1 MILALILVFVG
12 GAIGSMCR
20 FWLSG
25 FVAERFGETFPYGT
39 LIVNLVGSWI
49 IGLAAGWIA
58 HFNDPFWASAAKQ
71 LLMVGICGGLTT
83 FFSFSLQTLES
94 DAQWQ
99 MGKRIYKCPWIDD
112 PVPGIGSGW
121 MGFGP
126 AAFLAQRIQCDVYG
140 ASQRRD
146 ALTDL
151 YRRRRRI

>member
-25 FVAERFGETFPYGT
+25 FVADRFGETFPYGT

-49 IGLAAGWIA
+49 IGLAAGWVA

-83 FFSFSLQTLES
+83 FSSFSLQTWNLMLNGR
-94 DAQWQ
+94 W
-99 MGKRIYKCPWIDD
+99 
-112 PVPGIGSGW
+112 GSAFTNVLVSTILCLALVAVGW
-121 MGFGP
+121 ELG
-126 AAFLAQRIQCDVYG
+126 QRL
-140 ASQRRD
+140 S
-146 ALTDL
+146 
-151 YRRRRRI
+151 

>member
-39 LIVNLVGSWI
+39 LIVNLVGSWM

-83 FFSFSLQTLES
+83 FSSFSLQTWNLMLS
-94 DAQWQ
+94 GRW
-99 MGKRIYKCPWIDD
+99 
-112 PVPGIGSGW
+112 GSAFTNVLVSTILCLALVALGW
-121 MGFGP
+121 DLG
-126 AAFLAQRIQCDVYG
+126 QRL
-140 ASQRRD
+140 S
-146 ALTDL
+146 
-151 YRRRRRI
+151 

>member
-83 FFSFSLQTLES
+83 FSSFSLQTWNLMLS
-94 DAQWQ
+94 GRW
-99 MGKRIYKCPWIDD
+99 
-112 PVPGIGSGW
+112 GSAFTNVLVSTILCLALVSVGW
-121 MGFGP
+121 DLG
-126 AAFLAQRIQCDVYG
+126 QRL
-140 ASQRRD
+140 S
-146 ALTDL
+146 
-151 YRRRRRI
+151 

>member
-39 LIVNLVGSWI
+39 LIVNLFGSWI

-83 FFSFSLQTLES
+83 FSSFSLQTWNLMLS
-94 DAQWQ
+94 GRW
-99 MGKRIYKCPWIDD
+99 
-112 PVPGIGSGW
+112 GSAFTNVLVSTILCLALVAVGW
-121 MGFGP
+121 DLG
-126 AAFLAQRIQCDVYG
+126 QRL
-140 ASQRRD
+140 S
-146 ALTDL
+146 
-151 YRRRRRI
+151 

>member
-49 IGLAAGWIA
+49 IGLTAGWVA

-71 LLMVGICGGLTT
+71 FLMVGICGGFTT
-83 FFSFSLQTLES
+83 FSSFSLQTLNLIIS
-94 DAQWQ
+94 
-99 MGKRIYKCPWIDD
+99 KRWGAALANIVVSTTICL
-112 PVPGIGSGW
+112 VLVAAGW
-121 MGFGP
+121 WLGETF
-126 AAFLAQRIQCDVYG
+126 
-140 ASQRRD
+140 
-146 ALTDL
+146 
-151 YRRRRRI
+151 

>member
-49 IGLAAGWIA
+49 IGLTAGWIA

-83 FFSFSLQTLES
+83 FSSFSLQTWNLMLS
-94 DAQWQ
+94 GRW
-99 MGKRIYKCPWIDD
+99 
-112 PVPGIGSGW
+112 GSAFTNVLVSTILCLALVAVGW
-121 MGFGP
+121 DLG
-126 AAFLAQRIQCDVYG
+126 QRL
-140 ASQRRD
+140 S
-146 ALTDL
+146 
-151 YRRRRRI
+151 

>member
-25 FVAERFGETFPYGT
+25 FIAERFGETFPYGT

-58 HFNDPFWASAAKQ
+58 HFNEPFWASAAKQ

-83 FFSFSLQTLES
+83 FSSFSLQTWNLVLS
-94 DAQWQ
+94 GRW
-99 MGKRIYKCPWIDD
+99 
-112 PVPGIGSGW
+112 GSAFTNVLVSTILCLALVALGW
-121 MGFGP
+121 DVG
-126 AAFLAQRIQCDVYG
+126 QRL
-140 ASQRRD
+140 S
-146 ALTDL
+146 
-151 YRRRRRI
+151 